1 MQRPKT
7 TSSKVGILK
16 AAAAAL
22 LLLVAFS
29 PAVHAQAQSLDKIDA
44 IVGDEIILH
53 GEILAQIAYYE
64 ANGMQDDGSMY
75 CRVMEEKIFEKL
87 LLNKARQDSIE
98 VTDDQ
103 VESELERK
111 VAYFVQGYGG
121 VKQLEE
127 IYGKPLIEIK
137 ADIREEVKNGL
148 LVQQMRQKIVT
159 DVAVTPREVKKF
171 YSEIP
176 KDSMPLLP
184 AEVELYHLAIMPK
197 PSQANKDIAKN
208 KLELIRQS
216 IVDKTTSF
224 EEMAKEHSR
233 DYGSAKIGGDLGT
246 FGRGKMVPEF
256 EEMAFKTPVGDVSPI
271 FESQF
276 GYHVMYVYDR
286 VGEQVS
292 AKHILVTPDV
302 GREDDSTA
310 VRKLRDILSWIKDD
324 ADTLTFMQAAM
335 KYSDDLSTQS
345 YGGAIKNPQTGE
357 PRIPIDALD
366 AELFFTVDNMK
377 EGDMSEI
384 EEWFTPDSKRGFHAV
399 YLRKRYD
406 PHIANLKEDYA
417 KLHQAALQAKQ
428 AGALDRWFKR
438 AVTNIYI
445 DIKNEDCVGVLPYL
459 LPYSSK

>member
-1 MQRPKT
+1 M
-7 TSSKVGILK
+7 LLF
-16 AAAAAL
+16 AAMPQL
-22 LLLVAFS
+22 
-29 PAVHAQAQSLDKIDA
+29 QAQSLDKIDA
-44 IVGDEIILH
+44 IVGDEVILH
-53 GEILAQIAYYE
+53 SEILAQIQYYK
-64 ANGMQDDGSMY
+64 ANGIEDDGSMY

-87 LLNKARQDSIE
+87 LLNKAQQDSLE
-98 VTDDQ
+98 VTEDQ
-103 VESELERK
+103 VDSELERK
-111 VAYFVQGYGG
+111 LAYFIQGYGG
-121 VKQLEE
+121 IEQLEK

-148 LVQQMRQKIVT
+148 YVQQMRQKIIT
-159 DVAVTPREVKKF
+159 DVTITPREVKKF

-176 KDSMPLLP
+176 EDSLPLLP
-184 AEVELYHLAIMPK
+184 AEVELYHLAVLPK
-197 PSQANKDIAKN
+197 PSEANKMTAKR
-208 KLELIRQS
+208 KLEQIRQD
-216 IVDKTTSF
+216 ILDKKVSF
-224 EEMAKEHSR
+224 EDMAKEHSR

-256 EEMAFKTPVGDVSPI
+256 EEMAFRTDVGDLSPI

-276 GYHVMYVYDR
+276 GYHVMYVYNR

-292 AKHILVTPDV
+292 AKHILITSEV

-310 VRKLRDILSWIKDD
+310 VRKLREILTWINDD
-324 ADTLTFMQAAM
+324 ADTLSFMQAAM
-335 KYSDDLSTQS
+335 KYSDDLNTQS

-366 AELFFTVDNMK
+366 ADLFFTVDNLK
-377 EGDMSEI
+377 EGEMSGI

-406 PHIANLKEDYA
+406 PHVANLKEDYS

-428 AGALDRWFKR
+428 ATALDGWFKR